1 VTRHE
6 LIDTRTW
13 DRPVLPGFVRSIK
26 GTADDSG
33 WDHIYQLTYF
43 YGFFVA
49 GLVYWTLHTAFPVP
63 RQTGY
68 SPFVL
73 AEHVRMLEEEDRE
86 HRAVDSPESVDVVPA
101 KLEI

>member
-1 VTRHE
+1 M
-6 LIDTRTW
+6 
-13 DRPVLPGFVRSIK
+13 
-26 GTADDSG
+26 
-33 WDHIYQLTYF
+33 YQLTYF

-49 GLVYWTLHTAFPVP
+49 GFVYWTLHSVFPSP

-73 AEHVRMLEEEDRE
+73 AEHVRMLEEQERGHYAGE
-86 HRAVDSPESVDVVPA
+86 SPEPVDYVPA